1 MIPST
6 RTDSVSPASSRL
18 TVVGPGLA
26 VMVALAVAVSA
37 VSLVGGLSPDRAVVT
52 VALLSFAPFVWI
64 VEFAGGRSF
73 WLMPIAVPIVTMA
86 AAFLHAALPRRW
98 TACVSVLGFLGW
110 AWCELLLVGWLML
123 PRGF

>member
-6 RTDSVSPASSRL
+6 RSDSLSLASDRL

-26 VMVALAVAVSA
+26 VMVALAVLVSA
-37 VSLVGGLSPDRAVVT
+37 VSVMGGLGAGRATIAVV
-52 VALLSFAPFVWI
+52 LLSFAPFVWI
-64 VEFAGGRSF
+64 AELAGGQSF
-73 WLMPIAVPIVTMA
+73 WLMPIAIPIGTIA

-98 TACVSVLGFLGW
+98 TKYVSILGFLSW
-110 AWCELLLVGWLML
+110 AWCELMLVGWLML